1 VSRVQGRHL
10 VRRAVAYTI
19 DASLACA
26 LLAMPCVAIVLGMII
41 SPEPDQ
47 LSGPAAILIACSF
60 LVALPLGFG
69 YFLLRDG
76 LSGGSLGKRICGLR
90 VVDARTG
97 EPCRLVQSVV
107 RNLLLVAIGAV
118 DLVVPFFRPDGRRIG
133 DTVAGTVVVGR
144 S

>member
-1 VSRVQGRHL
+1 VSRVQDRHL
-10 VRRAVAYTI
+10 ARRSLAYTI
-19 DASLACA
+19 DATLTCV
-26 LLAMPCVAIVLGMII
+26 LLMMPCVAIVLGMIV
-41 SPEPDQ
+41 SPEPDR

-69 YFLLRDG
+69 YFLVRDG
-76 LSGGSLGKRICGLR
+76 LRAGSLGKRICGLR

-97 EPCRLVQSVV
+97 EPCRFGQSVV
-107 RNLLLVAIGAV
+107 RNLLLIAIGAV

>member
-1 VSRVQGRHL
+1 MSGVQDRHL

-19 DASLACA
+19 DATITCA
-26 LLAMPCVAIVLGMII
+26 LLSMPCVAIVLGMII

-60 LVALPLGFG
+60 LVAVPLGFG

-76 LSGGSLGKRICGLR
+76 LRAGSPGKRICGLR

-97 EPCRLVQSVV
+97 EPCRLLQSVV
-107 RNLLLVAIGAV
+107 RNLLLIAIGAV
-118 DLVVPFFRPDGRRIG
+118 DLLVPFFRSDGRRIG
-133 DTVAGTVVVGR
+133 DTVAGTVVVAR